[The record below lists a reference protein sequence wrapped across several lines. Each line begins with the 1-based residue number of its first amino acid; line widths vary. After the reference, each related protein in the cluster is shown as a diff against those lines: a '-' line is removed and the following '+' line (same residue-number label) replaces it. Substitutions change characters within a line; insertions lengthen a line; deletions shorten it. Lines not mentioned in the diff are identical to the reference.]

1 MPGMSRKKSPERFSF
16 AAPRNTEAPR
26 EMPAALDIVEYVPNS
41 AAAKKKMA
49 GGAYNP
55 YESSGADKGDTA
67 RMHKPR
73 VDLRKLS
80 EWIKTT
86 QQVKNLREE
95 DLSTGALPPAAA
107 KPPTRK

>member
-1 MPGMSRKKSPERFSF
+1 
-16 AAPRNTEAPR
+16 
-26 EMPAALDIVEYVPNS
+26 MPAALDIVEYVPAGTAS
-41 AAAKKKMA
+41 KKKMA

-55 YESSGADKGDTA
+55 YESSGAKGDTA

-86 QQVKNLREE
+86 QQVKTLREE
-95 DLSTGALPPAAA
+95 DLPLDAKHPTDPESSTG
-107 KPPTRK
+107 K

>member
-1 MPGMSRKKSPERFSF
+1 MVHMTSQKNPERFSF
-16 AAPRNTEAPR
+16 GAPRTVEKER
-26 EMPAALDIVEYVPNS
+26 EMPASLDIVEYVPAGATS
-41 AAAKKKMA
+41 KKKMA

-55 YESSGADKGDTA
+55 YESSGAATGDTA

-86 QQVKNLREE
+86 QQVKTLREDE
-95 DLSTGALPPAAA
+95 LPQDPQAG
-107 KPPTRK
+107 RK